1 MAFNRVTT
9 MVWLI
14 NDNCKEKIGI
24 FNSLTSVRIVV
35 QPFMKQINH
44 ILCHIA
50 TRIIFLVEIR
60 TAVDRCKVYQNA
72 VKYF

>member
-1 MAFNRVTT
+1 MTMPGASWMAFNRETT
-9 MVWLI
+9 MVLLI

-50 TRIIFLVEIR
+50 TRFIFLI
-60 TAVDRCKVYQNA
+60 TI
-72 VKYF
+72 

>member
-1 MAFNRVTT
+1 MAFNREIT

-14 NDNCKEKIGI
+14 NGNYKEKIDIYNGP
-24 FNSLTSVRIVV
+24 TSVRIVV

-50 TRIIFLVEIR
+50 TRIIFLSAI
-60 TAVDRCKVYQNA
+60 
-72 VKYF
+72 